1 MVDFKKIDNKLI
13 LEYEAESPIN
23 WLWKNIKIHGFVRIF
38 HVFYFAKDDI
48 YQNPEDEIDEIQDD
62 SYNISFV
69 VAVSDGN
76 YYKFEKRILGT
87 SIDVYFDEK
96 IDFRPKFF
104 RAERNISVFKKIDR
118 IVHEDIYIGDSQ
130 DSNLPVDEFNKLIN
144 QFPNSYELDKYSEA
158 RISTVIDT
166 YFDQIDDAKDV
177 YEKYLNKKES
187 RVGQNL
193 VTNFKEY
200 EVDKYST
207 ILGKLNQMLQN
218 QNDYNEK
225 QWQREINQI
234 LLLIFPKYIALFEEV
249 PVKDY
254 YADTMRSIDFMLLDS
269 NGTVDIVEIKK
280 PFESR

>member
-177 YEKYLNKKES
+177 YEK
-187 RVGQNL
+187 
-193 VTNFKEY
+193 
-200 EVDKYST
+200 
-207 ILGKLNQMLQN
+207 I
-218 QNDYNEK
+218 
-225 QWQREINQI
+225 
-234 LLLIFPKYIALFEEV
+234 PK
-249 PVKDY
+249 
-254 YADTMRSIDFMLLDS
+254 
-269 NGTVDIVEIKK
+269 
-280 PFESR
+280 